1 MGTHICFVRSVNL
14 DECKS
19 SCAKLDRKD
28 YYVVRIGS
36 FSLLL
41 NLTCVSLFLFCVSL
55 LPGKEKEI
63 IAMRDGGNAL
73 INDLFQANLNG
84 EIKANVRPDCHT
96 DLEQRSKFIYD
107 KYQHRKW
114 YSNTSYN
121 KLQARKK
128 ADIAISKLNQ
138 NSISEMEEDFFA
150 LRGNIGNAGGSNSFV
165 SGKVNDENEWWK
177 TESSN
182 NDNATDGLKKSK
194 KNHTK
199 ASDSCKATFLS
210 SDNRRNLMSTLQRME
225 SKSKLLDDIAHLGT
239 SSSNDKKKTKPSDI
253 KRKSTLK
260 KRSENGRHRTR
271 RDSNT
276 KEQENTNGAPSV
288 RSHSRKAPSRSR
300 SGKSYAGDDS
310 FNGSIKDQENTNG
323 APSVRSHSRK
333 APSRSRSGKS
343 YAGDDSFNG
352 SIKDQENTD
361 GAPSVRS
368 HSRKAP
374 SRSRSGKSYA
384 GDDSFN
390 GSIKD
395 QESTNGAPSVRS
407 HSRKEPSRSRSGK
420 SSAGDDSF
428 SGMSGGSGSGK
439 GDVIK
444 DGTSQ
449 ITKEQ
454 ERKKS
459 SSSDKPHR
467 QNTLGK
473 SRSNDD
479 DSRVTTQSDEI
490 RRHKNGRNE
499 TTSSGKSHRR
509 KPPPGRS
516 KSNSVASDA
525 LVTNQPNSDS
535 GASRPTRSS
544 RGVKKSKSYDISM
557 FSNRNQCAQRAVDNL
572 SASCVE
578 SASIAKEQE
587 QNSLSKDSSRSSS
600 VRSGDREPRKK

>member
-1 MGTHICFVRSVNL
+1 
-14 DECKS
+14 
-19 SCAKLDRKD
+19 
-28 YYVVRIGS
+28 
-36 FSLLL
+36 
-41 NLTCVSLFLFCVSL
+41 
-55 LPGKEKEI
+55 
-63 IAMRDGGNAL
+63 MRDGGNAL

-310 FNGSIKDQENTNG
+310 FNGSIKDQENT
-323 APSVRSHSRK
+323 
-333 APSRSRSGKS
+333 
-343 YAGDDSFNG
+343 
-352 SIKDQENTD
+352 D

-390 GSIKD
+390 GSIKE
-395 QESTNGAPSVRS
+395 QENTNGAPSVRS

-420 SSAGDDSF
+420 SYAGDDSF

-587 QNSLSKDSSRSSS
+587 HNSLSKNSSRSSS

>member
-1 MGTHICFVRSVNL
+1 
-14 DECKS
+14 
-19 SCAKLDRKD
+19 
-28 YYVVRIGS
+28 
-36 FSLLL
+36 
-41 NLTCVSLFLFCVSL
+41 
-55 LPGKEKEI
+55 
-63 IAMRDGGNAL
+63 MRDGGNAL

-310 FNGSIKDQENTNG
+310 FNGSIKDQE
-323 APSVRSHSRK
+323 
-333 APSRSRSGKS
+333 
-343 YAGDDSFNG
+343 
-352 SIKDQENTD
+352 
-361 GAPSVRS
+361 
-368 HSRKAP
+368 
-374 SRSRSGKSYA
+374 
-384 GDDSFN
+384 
-390 GSIKD
+390 
-395 QESTNGAPSVRS
+395 STNGAPSVRS

-587 QNSLSKDSSRSSS
+587 QNSLSKNSSRSSS